1 MRGKSGVEEQVNRT
15 AKVYNTKFHTVFNA
29 LNVAVLICEMNH
41 EGMPGKILEINDT
54 ACALMKYSRD
64 EIRELE
70 FFDISVKTQDRPG
83 LSRIKSFIE
92 TGSLDFDLLLIK
104 KDGTPLPVDIS
115 LRRIDFDD
123 NKAALLL
130 IQETKVVNKSDND
143 IRRINRLYLTLNH
156 INLAIMKTRE
166 QEELFQAVC
175 LAAYEYGHFKL
186 AWIGMFDDSTA
197 TVRLV
202 ARAGNNDLFLQQLSG
217 KAQNINR
224 DRGPTW
230 TAIRD
235 RKLFICKDI
244 DNDPQ
249 KMPWRE
255 AALAD
260 GLRSMASIPIFGGEK
275 VIAVLNIYSDEI
287 DFITR
292 EEQQILQEI
301 RLGLS
306 LAVDLITCQHLRRK
320 AEMSLLQFS
329 RSHREPVK

>member
-1 MRGKSGVEEQVNRT
+1 MRNKSGVDEQVNM
-15 AKVYNTKFHTVFNA
+15 ATKLGEVKFDAVFNA
-29 LNVAVLICEMNH
+29 LNVAVLICEMND
-41 EGMPGKILEINDT
+41 ECMPGKILEINDT
-54 ACALMKYSRD
+54 ACALLKYSRD
-64 EIRELE
+64 EMKALE
-70 FFDISVKTQDRPG
+70 FFDISVETHDRPG
-83 LSRIKSFIE
+83 SSRIKTFIE
-92 TGSLDFDLLLIK
+92 TGSLDFDLMLIK

-123 NKAALLL
+123 DKAALLL
-130 IQETKVVNKSDND
+130 IQEMKVVNKSDND

-166 QEELFQAVC
+166 QGELFQAVC

-186 AWIGMFDDSTA
+186 AWIGLYDDSTV

-202 ARAGNNDLFLQQLSG
+202 ARAGNNDLFLQQLTG
-217 KAQNINR
+217 NTQNIIR
-224 DRGPTW
+224 DKGPTW

-235 RKLFICKDI
+235 GKLFISKDI

-255 AALAD
+255 AALAG

-301 RLGLS
+301 RLLLS
-306 LAVDLITCQHLRRK
+306 LAVELITCQHLRRQ
-320 AEMSLLQFS
+320 AEMALLQFS
-329 RSHREPVK
+329 RSNREPVK